1 VEDTGYAFD
10 DLKKFDDL
18 KEMGY
23 PSELIEALLR
33 ITKRD
38 GEFQQEFAKQA
49 GRHPVA

>member
-1 VEDTGYAFD
+1 MEDTGHAFD

-33 ITKRD
+33 VTKRD
-38 GEFQQEFAKQA
+38 GESHQEFAKWA
-49 GRHPVA
+49 GRHPIA